1 MKKNNPSSKTLGHKL
16 AELRKRHGMTVEE
29 LADKTGLKEVH
40 LRAAEEGEDFL
51 PVGDIL
57 KISRALTI
65 DPHLL
70 FQNDKEKELKKQRK
84 EDFNL
89 REKSYNYEVLTP
101 GAGENHL
108 RTFRVTIPAGSDHP
122 KIRYQHEGEEFIY
135 MLEGE
140 MEIRVGT
147 KTSTLKKGD
156 TIHFDSSKKHS
167 LKNPGAKKAVFIDVI
182 YTP

>member
-1 MKKNNPSSKTLGHKL
+1 MKNKDTSSKTLGHKL
-16 AELRKRHGMTVEE
+16 AELRKRHGMTIRE
-29 LADKTGLKEVH
+29 LADKTGLKVSH

-70 FQNDKEKELKKQRK
+70 FQTEKAKEQKEQRK
-84 EDFNL
+84 KDFAL
-89 REKSYNYEVLTP
+89 REKSYQYEVLTP
-101 GAGENHL
+101 GAGEKHL
-108 RTFRVTIPAGSDHP
+108 RTFKVTIPAGSDHP

-135 MLEGE
+135 MLQGE
-140 MEIRVGT
+140 MEIRVGS
-147 KTSTLKKGD
+147 KTQLLKKGD
-156 TIHFDSSKKHS
+156 TIHFDSSMKHS
-167 LKNPGAKKAVFIDVI
+167 LKNPGTKKAVFIDVI